1 MNIRQKTKITFLLI
15 IAVIS
20 WACAFPFIKIL
31 LEELTYINLTIMR
44 FTIVCTFLTIFM
56 LLNKKKFPIPKR
68 KEIIPIFLLGFIG
81 IIIYHI
87 GLNYGEQYVSPG
99 AASLII
105 ATIPI
110 FTAILSIII
119 LKEKIT
125 SKKITGFF
133 LSLTGVVL
141 ISLLGTA
148 ETKIQIEYILGAIGV
163 LIAAIVASLYTIAG
177 KKMLEKHSAV
187 YLTFYAILFGSIGL
201 IPFIPLSN
209 QLLTSQVLKMSYQAW
224 GALLFLGIFSTIIAY
239 YIWYAALKIK
249 NASEISIFLYA
260 IPVLSTILSYFLVDQ
275 QVTIYFIL
283 GGILVLAGLYI
294 VNTKKQN
301 QKLRLFREQ

>member
-1 MNIRQKTKITFLLI
+1 MNIRQNTKITFLLI

-44 FTIVCTFLTIFM
+44 FTVVCTL
-56 LLNKKKFPIPKR
+56 KFPIPKR
-68 KEIIPIFLLGFIG
+68 NEILPIFLLGFIG
-81 IIIYHI
+81 IIIYHL

-125 SKKITGFF
+125 SKKLTGFF
-133 LSLTGVVL
+133 LSLAGVIL
-141 ISLLGTA
+141 ISLLGTP
-148 ETKIQIEYILGAIGV
+148 ETKIQIEYLLGAIGV

-201 IPFIPLSN
+201 IPFIPLST
-209 QLLTSQVLKMSYQAW
+209 QPLTSQVLKMTYQAW

-249 NASEISIFLYA
+249 NASEISIYLYA

-275 QVTIYFIL
+275 KITIYFIL

-301 QKLRLFREQ
+301 KKLRLFREQ